1 MSEISPSALGEK
13 LSNDFQSK
21 LAACTDPEQIKE
33 LCHSEELSR
42 GLIKLDWDESFRI
55 AVETPQPTGFAKTV
69 TVNGVK
75 HIIEGASE
83 SEVAQAELALY
94 HQLFQPAAA
103 GTEPQPRDPSTGKFR
118 AAADQ
123 DRSVVVADPALEAAR
138 QAELRAQMVRG
149 EISVDEFMLQSGAL
163 NRVLAAENIDVNA
176 LREITAQK
184 YEQNWATATQE
195 FLASSDWPGG
205 EINRQRLGETLIS
218 MGATEKPSVDN
229 LRRAY
234 QILKDKNMIAETV
247 EAIQAQKISAARTP
261 EELRDAIGYRGNTA
275 LWGK

>member
-1 MSEISPSALGEK
+1 MSKISPSKLGEQFDA
-13 LSNDFQSK
+13 DFQAK
-21 LAACTDPEQIKE
+21 LAACAGPEQIKE
-33 LCHSEELSR
+33 LCHSEEQKR

-55 AVETPQPTGFAKTV
+55 PVETPIPQGFAKTIV
-69 TVNGVK
+69 IGNVK
-75 HIIEGASE
+75 HLLE
-83 SEVAQAELALY
+83 SDSQQGLAEAEVNLYRKTFAQ
-94 HQLFQPAAA
+94 PAA
-103 GTEPQPRDPSTGKFR
+103 GTEQQRDPATGQFR
-118 AAADQ
+118 ATADQ
-123 DRSVVVADPALEAAR
+123 DRSAAAADPALEAAR

-149 EISVDEFMLQSGAL
+149 EISVDEYMLQSGAL

-176 LREITAQK
+176 LRDITAQK
-184 YEQNWATATQE
+184 YEQNWAKVTQE

-234 QILKDKNMIAETV
+234 QILKDKNMLVPNAEV
-247 EAIQAQKISAARTP
+247 ERAQKIAQARTQ